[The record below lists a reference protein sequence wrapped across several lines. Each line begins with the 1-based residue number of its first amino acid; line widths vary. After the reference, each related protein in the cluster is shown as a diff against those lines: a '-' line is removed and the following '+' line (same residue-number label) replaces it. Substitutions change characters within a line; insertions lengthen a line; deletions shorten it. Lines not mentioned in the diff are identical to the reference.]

1 MPIVVSVEGKDDS
14 TRFSDFLFIEK
25 CLGKSQGKDVM
36 KADVRNTEGEKEVRE
51 SFSYSVRDH
60 SDAFL

>member
-14 TRFSDFLFIEK
+14 ARFSDFLFNEK
-25 CLGKSQGKDVM
+25 CLGKTQRKDVM
-36 KADVRNTEGEKEVRE
+36 KAGVHSIEGEKEVRE

-60 SDAFL
+60 SDAFQ

>member
-51 SFSYSVRDH
+51 NFSYSVRDH
-60 SDAFL
+60 SDAFQ